1 MLRVSGF
8 VMQEAPKKRGRR
20 DADELPP
27 SQGGKVAAAIHK
39 GIGEAPSLVK
49 ANSVPPCANR
59 HVAMAAVAAAA
70 AAAVVSLPAAAVVS
84 LPAAAVQARQSS
96 PSSLSELLRAEFR
109 KRNLAIP
116 SRLAS
121 DSSMQAVVQLAET
134 LYVDEILKDTSGNVS
149 LAGKIAKIT

>member
-1 MLRVSGF
+1 MLPVRGF

-27 SQGGKVAAAIHK
+27 SQGGKVAATIHK
-39 GIGEAPSLVK
+39 GLGEAPSLVK

-70 AAAVVSLPAAAVVS
+70 AAAVVSLPAAAV
-84 LPAAAVQARQSS
+84 QARQSS
-96 PSSLSELLRAEFR
+96 PSSLSELLRVEFR